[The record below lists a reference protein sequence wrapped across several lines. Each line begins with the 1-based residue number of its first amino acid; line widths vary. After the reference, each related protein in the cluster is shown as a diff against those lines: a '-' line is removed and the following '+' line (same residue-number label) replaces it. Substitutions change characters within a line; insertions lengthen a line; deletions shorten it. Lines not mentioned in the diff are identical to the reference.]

1 MAKSKSWQ
9 DKVKTAKPPHVVV
22 LEKPF
27 AGVPAG
33 KSLLVPSPVIIAE
46 YMRAIPAGEVRDIP
60 RLRADLSSQ
69 HASDATCPVTT
80 SIFARM
86 VAEATLEDLAA
97 GKSVSE
103 LVPFWRVIEEKSPIA
118 AKLSC
123 GAEFIRTQREL
134 ERA

>member
-9 DKVKTAKPPHVVV
+9 DKVRMAKPPHVVV
-22 LEKPF
+22 LEKSF

-33 KSLLVPSPVIIAE
+33 KSLLIPSPVIIAD
-46 YMRAIPAGEVRDIP
+46 YMRSIPAGEVRDIP
-60 RLRADLSSQ
+60 RLRVDLSNQ

-86 VAEATLEDLAA
+86 VAEATLEELAA
-97 GKSVSE
+97 GKTVSE
-103 LVPFWRVIEEKSPIA
+103 LVPFWRVIDEKSPIA

-123 GAEFIRTQREL
+123 GIDFVRIQRTL